1 MAESKNNPQTRNAK
15 AEYSRRLN
23 DDWQYLDEGEE
34 SANPTTDEAFNR
46 GYRYRGIGRQSS
58 VKDKTDEPT
67 IPKSRNH
74 NEVFVDQK
82 TLSDPKFQQEI
93 KKAEKQI
100 NQQTRN
106 AAIQRAQEE
115 EIEND
120 RPQQIKKTVKTK
132 KASKEDRLKA
142 FAINRLLLFVFIPLF
157 LIQLTVGL
165 FGIVT
170 LGVAEGLYQTTKAVA
185 DANWFTKTIATV
197 IETVH
202 DGVEWLTGLNLADVT
217 VGAVSGVFIA
227 TYMVVLTFGFIQI
240 FIAWLAHSI
249 NGNETISGGRSSQK
263 FSALLV
269 CILGYC
275 LPIINVFFPWIF
287 IWTFTIG
294 KYPK

>member
-1 MAESKNNPQTRNAK
+1 MADTKNNPQTRNAK

-46 GYRYRGIGRQSS
+46 SYRYRGIGRQSPTEEEL
-58 VKDKTDEPT
+58 DKP
-67 IPKSRNH
+67 IAPQSRNP
-74 NEVFVDQK
+74 NEVFIDQK

-106 AAIQRAQEE
+106 AAIQRAGEYEE
-115 EIEND
+115 D
-120 RPQQIKKTVKTK
+120 RPQQIKKIVKTK
-132 KASKEDRLKA
+132 NSSKEDRLKA
-142 FAINRLLLFVFIPLF
+142 IVINRFLLFVFIPLF
-157 LIQLTVGL
+157 LIQLMVGL
-165 FGIVT
+165 LGIVT
-170 LGVAEGLYQTTKAVA
+170 LGVAEGLYQTTKTVA
-185 DANWFTKTIATV
+185 NANWFTQTIATV

-202 DGVEWLTGLNLADVT
+202 DGVEWLTGLNLANVT
-217 VGAVSGVFIA
+217 VGAVSGVFIT
-227 TYMVVLTFGFIQI
+227 TYMVVLAFGFLQI
-240 FIAWLAHSI
+240 FITWMVHSA
-249 NGNETISGGRSSQK
+249 NGNETISGDRSSQK